1 MEDVYIII
9 LSIFILM
16 LLVLLTS
23 FILKKLVLD
32 VNNEAKKK
40 YLLNILKYDEET
52 KDSKEKENPSK
63 VNNCL
68 TNNVNSE
75 TEEGKI
81 YISDVQYKKEGI
93 LKEAKKIES
102 RFNLD
107 NETIIKHFLEY
118 RLTKE
123 DIDTYQDLVNTYDIL
138 RKLKPNTLVKSVNK
152 EVIFKKVPKRVSNIL
167 EPLYCTSTSLNILKV
182 LDTIEEEIRKY
193 DPSIYVYAGNNL
205 KDYKYLNERIITK
218 CDSNIYR
225 GVKIY
230 YHNQMYDYSI
240 E

>member
-23 FILKKLVLD
+23 FILKKLVID

-40 YLLNILKYDEET
+40 YLLNILKYNEEIKEISEDK
-52 KDSKEKENPSK
+52 KDNSLPK
-63 VNNCL
+63 VLNDNKIF
-68 TNNVNSE
+68 NDDA
-75 TEEGKI
+75 KI

-93 LKEAKKIES
+93 LKQAKKIES

-107 NETIIKHFLEY
+107 NETIIKYFLEY
-118 RLTKE
+118 YLGTE
-123 DIDTYQDLVNTYDIL
+123 DYNTYLDLVNTYTVL
-138 RKLKPNTLVKSVNK
+138 KKLKPNTLVKSVNK

-167 EPLYCTSTSLNILKV
+167 EPLYCTSNSLSILKV

>member
-23 FILKKLVLD
+23 FILKKLVID

-40 YLLNILKYDEET
+40 YLLNILKYNEEIKEIPEDK
-52 KDSKEKENPSK
+52 KDNSLPK
-63 VNNCL
+63 VLNDNKIF
-68 TNNVNSE
+68 NDD
-75 TEEGKI
+75 GKI

-93 LKEAKKIES
+93 LQQAKKIEA
-102 RFNLD
+102 RFNVD
-107 NETIIKHFLEY
+107 NETIIKYFLEY
-118 RLTKE
+118 YLGTE
-123 DIDTYQDLVNTYDIL
+123 DYNTYLDLVNTYEVL

-152 EVIFKKVPKRVSNIL
+152 ELLLKKVPKRVRDIL

-193 DPSIYVYAGNNL
+193 DPSIYIYAGNNL
-205 KDYKYLNERIITK
+205 KDYKYLNERIVTK
-218 CDSNIYR
+218 YDSNIYR

>member
-1 MEDVYIII
+1 MKIVVNKIVE
-9 LSIFILM
+9 LGSGK
-16 LLVLLTS
+16 LLCGDGNV
-23 FILKKLVLD
+23 ILKKLVID

-40 YLLNILKYDEET
+40 YLLNILKYNEEIKEIPEDK
-52 KDSKEKENPSK
+52 KDNSLPK
-63 VNNCL
+63 VLNDNKIF
-68 TNNVNSE
+68 NDDA
-75 TEEGKI
+75 KI

-93 LKEAKKIES
+93 LKQAKKIES

-107 NETIIKHFLEY
+107 NETIIKYFLEHY
-118 RLTKE
+118 LGTE
-123 DIDTYQDLVNTYDIL
+123 DYNTYLDLVNTYTVL
-138 RKLKPNTLVKSVNK
+138 KKLKPNTLVKSVNK

-167 EPLYCTSTSLNILKV
+167 EPLYCTSNSLNILKV

>member
-23 FILKKLVLD
+23 FILKKLVID

-40 YLLNILKYDEET
+40 YLLNILKYNEEIKEISEDK
-52 KDSKEKENPSK
+52 KDNSLPK
-63 VNNCL
+63 VLNDNKIF
-68 TNNVNSE
+68 NDDA
-75 TEEGKI
+75 KI

-93 LKEAKKIES
+93 LKQAKKIES

-107 NETIIKHFLEY
+107 NETIIKYFLEY
-118 RLTKE
+118 YLGTE
-123 DIDTYQDLVNTYDIL
+123 DYNTYLDLVNTYTVL
-138 RKLKPNTLVKSVNK
+138 KKLKPNTLVKSVNK

-167 EPLYCTSTSLNILKV
+167 EPLYCTSNSLNILKV

>member
-40 YLLNILKYDEET
+40 YLLNILKYNEEVKET
-52 KDSKEKENPSK
+52 TEDKKDNSLPK
-63 VNNCL
+63 VLNDNKIF
-68 TNNVNSE
+68 NDD
-75 TEEGKI
+75 GKI

-93 LKEAKKIES
+93 LKQAKKIES

-107 NETIIKHFLEY
+107 NETIIKYFLEY
-118 RLTKE
+118 YLGTE
-123 DIDTYQDLVNTYDIL
+123 DYNTYLDLVNTYTIL
-138 RKLKPNTLVKSVNK
+138 KKLKPNTLVKRVNK

>member
-40 YLLNILKYDEET
+40 YLLNISKYNEEI
-52 KDSKEKENPSK
+52 KDIKEKENPSK

-118 RLTKE
+118 RLTK
-123 DIDTYQDLVNTYDIL
+123 
-138 RKLKPNTLVKSVNK
+138 
-152 EVIFKKVPKRVSNIL
+152 
-167 EPLYCTSTSLNILKV
+167 
-182 LDTIEEEIRKY
+182 
-193 DPSIYVYAGNNL
+193 
-205 KDYKYLNERIITK
+205 
-218 CDSNIYR
+218 
-225 GVKIY
+225 
-230 YHNQMYDYSI
+230 
-240 E
+240 